1 MEEISWGQRI
11 FGWSTP
17 QALKAHNYQQEANL
31 HNFFNPLFK
40 IAYPLFNLLVSVGL
54 FLLIKYKTVINK
66 RLADK
71 EYLRLLPVDLAPFY
85 AVVFLLLFLQSC
97 VYNTELTEEV
107 VAVFGLAYAFAQKRE
122 LQQPE
127 GNE

>member
-1 MEEISWGQRI
+1 L

-54 FLLIKYKTVINK
+54 FLLVKYKTVISK
-66 RLADK
+66 RLAEK

-85 AVVFLLLFLQSC
+85 APVFMLLFLQSC

-107 VAVFGLAYAFAQKRE
+107 VGVFGLSYAITQKFSNAITSKR
-122 LQQPE
+122 
-127 GNE
+127 